1 MRQDQYA
8 GQPFDR
14 LNCKRPL
21 SLQINSASIASGQE
35 IRMRLGL
42 RQPTFGARQFLVDV
56 RRRTADLLVR
66 SLDQFGQRQFHVIAH
81 PIDLGQ
87 AILARL
93 IEKRRQGLLLQP
105 TGRLRQRGDGRRGG
119 RRVRR
124 AQIARRKTRSKQ
136 KRPRRTAFNFLI
148 FLEEIWSGQ
157 GIRTLDPN
165 LGKVAIISAA
175 TSRLPTPFCGGRPSP
190 PISENTVLIT
200 VLNLRLER
208 CGSRN
213 LLKLLARPKRF
224 ELLTPKFV
232 VWCSIQ
238 LSYGR

>member
-1 MRQDQYA
+1 
-8 GQPFDR
+8 
-14 LNCKRPL
+14 
-21 SLQINSASIASGQE
+21 
-35 IRMRLGL
+35 MRLGL

-148 FLEEIWSGQ
+148 FLEEIWSGRRDSNPRPQPWQ
-157 GIRTLDPN
+157 GCDHFGSNLAAPNAFLWWPTQPTDFGEHRSNHRSKSQIRT
-165 LGKVAIISAA
+165 
-175 TSRLPTPFCGGRPSP
+175 
-190 PISENTVLIT
+190 
-200 VLNLRLER
+200 
-208 CGSRN
+208 
-213 LLKLLARPKRF
+213 
-224 ELLTPKFV
+224 
-232 VWCSIQ
+232 VWIP
-238 LSYGR
+238 